1 MYNIVYRGISQ
12 DYVMYNIVY
21 RGISQ
26 DYVMYN
32 IVYRGISQDYVM
44 YNIVY
49 RGISQ
54 DYVMYNIVYRGISQ
68 DYVMY
73 NIVYRGISQDY
84 VISTVVSSKMSPSKM
99 GTHLPLFY
107 IFFIFIAAT
116 AASNIETQEQE
127 TFEGDVFPVKVTR
140 YKIMTA
146 QYECYQKILHDK
158 SPGKEG
164 QVCNR
169 TWDGWLCWADV
180 AVGEI
185 SEQRCPDY
193 FQDFDPTE
201 KVTKECDEK
210 GNWFRHPESNRTW
223 SNYTRCNKHTLI
235 KVKTALNLYY
245 LTIIGQGLSIAS
257 LLISLAIFFYFK
269 NLSCQ
274 RITLHKNLFVSFVCN
289 SIVTIISLTAVANNQ
304 TLVATNPVSCK
315 ISQFIHFYLMGCNY
329 FWMLCEGIYLHTLI
343 VVAVFAE
350 KQHLIWYYLLGWGFP
365 LIPACIHAVAR
376 TLYYNDNCWISSDT
390 HLLYIIHGPICAAL
404 LVNLFFLLNIVRVL
418 ITKLKVTHQ
427 AESNLY
433 MKAVR
438 ATLILVPLL
447 GIQFVLLPW
456 RPEGHIA
463 EEIYDYVMHIL
474 MNYQGLLVATI
485 FCFFNGEVQGV
496 LKRHW
501 NQYKIQ
507 FGNSF
512 AHSEGLRSASY
523 TISSISEA
531 QGTTYTHD
539 YNSEH
544 TNGKNCH
551 DMENISFKPE
561 KPYM

>member
-1 MYNIVYRGISQ
+1 MF
-12 DYVMYNIVY
+12 
-21 RGISQ
+21 
-26 DYVMYN
+26 
-32 IVYRGISQDYVM
+32 
-44 YNIVY
+44 
-49 RGISQ
+49 
-54 DYVMYNIVYRGISQ
+54 
-68 DYVMY
+68 
-73 NIVYRGISQDY
+73 
-84 VISTVVSSKMSPSKM
+84 SSKMEKN
-99 GTHLPLFY
+99 LLLFSM
-107 IFFIFIAAT
+107 FIFITAT
-116 AASNIETQEQE
+116 AASNLQEVE
-127 TFEGDVFPVKVTR
+127 EVEEDEHVYEESMFVGVTR
-140 YKIMTA
+140 NKIMTA
-146 QYECYQKILHDK
+146 QYECYQKILHDTP
-158 SPGKEG
+158 PGVEG
-164 QVCNR
+164 RYCNR
-169 TWDGWLCWADV
+169 TWDGWLCWGDTAI
-180 AVGEI
+180 GEI

-201 KVTKECDEK
+201 KVTKECDDK
-210 GNWFRHPESNRTW
+210 GYWFRHPESNRTW
-223 SNYTRCNKHTLI
+223 SNYTRCNKHTHV

-257 LLISLAIFFYFK
+257 LLISLGIFFYFK

-274 RITLHKNLFVSFVCN
+274 RITLHKNLFMSFVCN

-304 TLVATNPVSCK
+304 ALVATNPVSCK

-365 LIPACIHAVAR
+365 LIPACIHAVSR
-376 TLYYNDNCWISSDT
+376 SIYYNDNCWISSDT

-501 NQYKIQ
+501 NQYRIQ
-507 FGNSF
+507 FGNGF
-512 AHSEGLRSASY
+512 PHSEGLRSASY

-531 QGTTYTHD
+531 QGTTFTHD

-544 TNGKNCH
+544 SNGKNCH
-551 DMENISFKPE
+551 DMENMSFKQD
-561 KPYM
+561 KSYL